1 MQKSTRNRK
10 NAKAINRPKYTNKK
24 TKNEPTTIAKMR
36 INNRIDMPLV
46 IVVLILVALGIVM
59 VLSASAP
66 SALAKESDSYFYMKK
81 QALAAVLG
89 IAGMIFISKID
100 YRLYKK
106 FYKIIYVFSILIL
119 FTVLIPKI
127 GVESNGARRWINLG
141 LQIQPSEITK
151 IGLIISFAGYFSD
164 RKNKTD
170 TFIGGC
176 LIPLIALILPVV
188 ILYKVQN
195 HLSAGIVISFVTI
208 ITMIMGGCKIKY
220 LLSSGVTVGSVGI
233 AALSLWKTKFETSG
247 TFRSDRIEAWLHP
260 WENTSGTAYQ
270 TVQGLYAIGSGGL
283 FGVGLGE
290 SKQKYLYIP
299 EAHNDFIFAI
309 LAEELGFVGCMMVL
323 ILFTILVVRGVIIS
337 MKAEDIFGSL
347 VSIGITALIAIQAI
361 LNIAVVTNTV
371 PNTGIS
377 LPFLSYGGSSLIILL
392 GCIGVLLN
400 ISRSAKKL

>member
-10 NAKAINRPKYTNKK
+10 NARAMSNRNSNKETRRISSTQKYASKK
-24 TKNEPTTIAKMR
+24 LSDTSEVLAKMR
-36 INNRIDMPLV
+36 VNNKIDMTLV

-66 SALAKESDSYFYMKK
+66 SALAKEDDSYFYMKK

-89 IAGMIFISKID
+89 IAGMVFISKID
-100 YRLYKK
+100 YKIYKK
-106 FYKIIYVFSILIL
+106 FYKIIYVLSVLIL

-151 IGLIISFAGYFSD
+151 IGLIIAFAGYFSD

-170 TFIGGC
+170 TFVGGC
-176 LIPLIALILPVV
+176 LIPIIALAIPVA

-195 HLSAGIVISFVTI
+195 HLSAGIVISFVTV

-220 LLSSGVTVGSVGI
+220 LLSSGVTVGSIGI
-233 AALSLWKTKFETSG
+233 AVLSLWKNKFESSG

-283 FGVGLGE
+283 F
-290 SKQKYLYIP
+290 
-299 EAHNDFIFAI
+299 
-309 LAEELGFVGCMMVL
+309 
-323 ILFTILVVRGVIIS
+323 R
-337 MKAEDIFGSL
+337 
-347 VSIGITALIAIQAI
+347 
-361 LNIAVVTNTV
+361 
-371 PNTGIS
+371 
-377 LPFLSYGGSSLIILL
+377 
-392 GCIGVLLN
+392 
-400 ISRSAKKL
+400 SRTWRK